1 MTDVISLRYY
11 QREAVDACHATEV
24 QNPAVGLPTG
34 TGKTLVFSK
43 LIEER
48 GHPALILAHRDE
60 LIQQAADK
68 YNAVDPTVPVGIV
81 KAGLNQTD
89 LPVVAASVQTLARE
103 SRLKKMP
110 LDFRTIVVDEAHHAA
125 ADSYRR
131 ILKHFDH
138 VEQRVFVSATLERAD
153 KKALGSV
160 IDEIV
165 YHRSLLEMIEEGY
178 LVDMVAKAI
187 RIPGFNT
194 RDLKI
199 SHGDFKNN
207 EVEEAL
213 ALAGAERVAV
223 SAWLDHASDRKTI
236 VFTPG
241 VASAILFAEAF
252 RRAGVPATF
261 VSGNLDMDER
271 RRRLEAFSAGEYQ
284 VVTNAMVL
292 TEGYDE
298 PSVDCIMVARPTRSK
313 PLYIQQIGRGT
324 RLYPGK
330 ENLLVLD
337 LVGNE
342 ERLDVISIPR
352 LFGIDP
358 DKAEKDGV
366 VAGVRKTLA
375 EHEAEQRRLAELGAA
390 RAGFDRIDTTAHDA
404 RLLDR
409 KDINWLKLTDGAWAL
424 SGKRSTIYLRP
435 LAGRAWEAYAVE
447 HTSRRV
453 FPIAQGHDLAM
464 TMGIA
469 EEKVVRKAKADS
481 LRMIDR
487 SAPWRQQ
494 PATDKQL
501 KLLKKLNIPVS
512 IGILAGD
519 ASDLISASKASRQ
532 GGVRT

>member
-1 MTDVISLRYY
+1 VIELRYY
-11 QREAVDACHATEV
+11 QREAVDACHATDV

-34 TGKTLVFSK
+34 CGKTLVFSK

-68 YNAVDPTVPVGIV
+68 YHAVDPTVPVGIV
-81 KAGLNQTD
+81 KAGLNQSD

-103 SRLKKMP
+103 ARLRKMP
-110 LDFRTIVVDEAHHAA
+110 LDFRTVVVDEAHHAA

-131 ILKHFDH
+131 ILDYFGG
-138 VEQRVFVSATLERAD
+138 VEKRVFVSATLERAD
-153 KKALGSV
+153 RKALGSV

-178 LVDMVAKAI
+178 LVDVIAKAI
-187 RIPGFNT
+187 RIPGFKTNE
-194 RDLKI
+194 LKI
-199 SHGDFKNN
+199 SHGDFKSN

-223 SAWLDHASDRKTI
+223 SAWLDLASDRKTI

-241 VASAILFAEAF
+241 VASAMLFAEAF
-252 RRAGVPATF
+252 RRAGVSATY
-261 VSGNLDMDER
+261 VSGNLDLDER
-271 RRRLEAFSAGEYQ
+271 RRRLEGFSTGEYQ

-324 RLYPGK
+324 RLFPGK

-342 ERLDVISIPR
+342 ERLDLISIPK

-366 VAGVRKTLA
+366 LAGVRKTKE
-375 EHEAEQRRLAELGAA
+375 EHEARQRELAALGAQ
-390 RAGFDRIDTTAHDA
+390 RAGFDKIDTTAHDA

-409 KDINWLKLTDGAWAL
+409 KDINWLKLTNGEWAL
-424 SGKRSTIYLRP
+424 SGKRSTIFLRP
-435 LAGRAWEAYAVE
+435 LAGRNWEAVV
-447 HTSRRV
+447 RV
-453 FPIAQGHDLAM
+453 HADGRLIQVASGHDLAL

-469 EEKVVRKAKADS
+469 EEKVVRKAKSDS

-494 PATDKQL
+494 SATPKQL
-501 KLLKKLNIPVS
+501 RLLAKLKIPVVE
-512 IGILAGD
+512 GMLAGD
-519 ASDLISASKASRQ
+519 ASDLIAAAMATQPR
-532 GGVRT
+532 RIHT

>member
-1 MTDVISLRYY
+1 MIELRYY
-11 QREAVDACHATEV
+11 QREAVDAVHAASV

-34 TGKTLVFSK
+34 CGKTLVFSK

-60 LIQQAADK
+60 LIQQAAEK
-68 YNAVDPTVPVGIV
+68 YNAIDPTVPVGIV
-81 KAGLNQTD
+81 KAGLHQAD

-103 SRLKKMP
+103 SRLRKMP
-110 LDFRTIVVDEAHHAA
+110 TDFTTIVVDEAHHAA
-125 ADSYRR
+125 ADSYKR
-131 ILKHFDH
+131 ILHYFGH
-138 VEQRVFVSATLERAD
+138 VDTRLFVSATLERAD
-153 KKALGSV
+153 RKALGQV

-178 LVDMVAKAI
+178 LVDLVSKAV

-199 SHGDFKNN
+199 SHGDFKSG
-207 EVEEAL
+207 EIEQAL

-223 SAWLDHASDRKTI
+223 SAWLDHAADRKTI

-241 VASAILFAEAF
+241 VASAILFAETF
-252 RRAGVPATF
+252 LRAGVSATY
-261 VSGNLDMDER
+261 VSGDLEISER
-271 RRRLEAFSAGEYQ
+271 RERLEGFSNGDYQ

-342 ERLDVISIPR
+342 ERLDLISIPK
-352 LFGIDP
+352 LFGITK
-358 DKAEKDGV
+358 DKAETMGV
-366 VAGVRKTLA
+366 VAGVRKTKA
-375 EHEAEQRRLAELGAA
+375 EHEEEAKRLSELGAA

-409 KDINWLKLTDGAWAL
+409 KDINWLKLTDGAWSL
-424 SGKRSTIYLRP
+424 SGMRSTIYLRP
-435 LAGRAWEAYAVE
+435 LAGRAWEAYAQE
-447 HTSRRV
+447 HGSGRIH
-453 FPIAQGHDLAM
+453 PIAQGHDLAL

-469 EEKVVRKAKADS
+469 EEKVVRKAKSDS

-487 SAPWRQQ
+487 SAPWRKQ

-501 KLLKKLNIPVS
+501 KLLKKLNIPVAT
-512 IGILAGD
+512 GILAGD
-519 ASDLISASKASRQ
+519 ASDLISASKASQQRRI
-532 GGVRT
+532 RT